1 MFTRIGRFFR
11 AVFNSILGE
20 AENQVP
26 LAMLE
31 ESTREMLDN
40 LRSLREATATTIAFE
55 TKAKREQ
62 DMHNARIKNLERQA
76 EEALK
81 QGNEKLARRALQL
94 QVEARATAERAVAT
108 YKASKARADNARGKL
123 KVEEERIQGKIRQLG
138 ELKAIHAMNDAQR
151 KMQSITDEYNIDGA
165 MNVFD
170 KTAGS
175 IQEQAD
181 RLSAM
186 DTIAVSEGEEL
197 DRQLSAISQKTE
209 VDSALDALKARI
221 AAEAPPAQQAAALE
235 RVGELEQAV
244 STTEPTGKTLTRME
258 YVRDWFADNLP
269 KLAGAVTGIVT
280 HPVVGKL
287 VESAGEGLVAE
298 FRRRFGQE

>member
-11 AVFNSILGE
+11 AVFSSILGE
-20 AENQVP
+20 AEAQVP
-26 LAMLE
+26 VAMLE

-40 LRSLREATATTIAFE
+40 LRSLRDATATTIAFE
-55 TKAKREQ
+55 TKAKRDM
-62 DMHNARIKNLERQA
+62 DMHNGRIKNLERQA

-94 QVEARATAERAVAT
+94 QVEARATAERAQST

-138 ELKAIHAMNDAQR
+138 ELKAIHSMNDAQR
-151 KMQSITDEYNIDGA
+151 RMQSITDEYNIDGA

-186 DTIAVSEGEEL
+186 DTIAVSEGEDL
-197 DRQLSAISQKTE
+197 DRQLAAISQKTE
-209 VDSALDALKARI
+209 VDSALEAMKAR
-221 AAEAPPAQQAAALE
+221 L
-235 RVGELEQAV
+235 
-244 STTEPTGKTLTRME
+244 
-258 YVRDWFADNLP
+258 
-269 KLAGAVTGIVT
+269 
-280 HPVVGKL
+280 
-287 VESAGEGLVAE
+287 GEGSASSPAPAKQKDKISSAFE
-298 FRRRFGQE
+298 E